1 MLQRILYLDYMTN
14 RKPEFHPEEIENSN
28 RIFKSAT
35 PKYTADWYI
44 KWIASLM
51 LMIAVCFRAADLN
64 HMFDLYFSFMGT
76 TGWLVVGF
84 LWHDRAL
91 IFLNAILSAVL
102 LTGIMKELLACS
114 NCMIPL

>member
-44 KWIASLM
+44 KWVASIFLLSAM
-51 LMIAVCFRAADLN
+51 SLRGIDGFQLIDLS
-64 HMFDLYFSFMGT
+64 LSLTGII
-76 TGWLVVGF
+76 GWLWVSI
-84 LWHDRAL
+84 LWKDRAL
-91 IFLNAILSAVL
+91 VILNAAGLVL
-102 LTGIMKELLACS
+102 LLRNLITSLTA
-114 NCMIPL
+114 